1 MLVNHLKRNFL
12 DCWVQKPEID
22 PISDGTQW
30 PIVYCYVRQL
40 LRKSLCELRTWVTS
54 SKLSLSLFLTRKTS
68 CFLTGRW
75 TEHLIVVATLG
86 RVVTGMETAGIKI
99 CHTVLCPFSI
109 HQSWFKHPSDP
120 VTSLT
125 CNSIC
130 SFYLTSR
137 WALDRRRSS
146 R

>member
-1 MLVNHLKRNFL
+1 MLVNHLKWNFL

-54 SKLSLSLFLTRKTS
+54 SKLSLSLFLTRKTF

-75 TEHLIVVATLG
+75 AEHLIVVATLG
-86 RVVTGMETAGIKI
+86 RVVTGMETVGIKI